1 MLTKGL
7 ANCGDIVFFPFE
19 RSVSSRCWRVQ
30 GSAADPDVNRFP
42 AAYTNMTVQCRLGEP
57 SSGWLRAP
65 AALRGRL
72 SRRLLLGYEERPMT
86 HLPIYIYCRR
96 QRTLVTD
103 RMLNESARPLSTWT
117 TEPCRTEQMIP
128 LPVPTSASDCCD
140 GAGAYT
146 PTEVADNVLR
156 CIAESQAAQPPM
168 HFFAFVDEKDVRQQ
182 AALSTARC
190 NAPAPR
196 QYTTCRNARCE

>member
-1 MLTKGL
+1 MQAGGALQ
-7 ANCGDIVFFPFE
+7 
-19 RSVSSRCWRVQ
+19 RVAPRA
-30 GSAADPDVNRFP
+30 GGP
-42 AAYTNMTVQCRLGEP
+42 AWQTTTPPSPRVRGATNDTSP
-57 SSGWLRAP
+57 
-65 AALRGRL
+65 
-72 SRRLLLGYEERPMT
+72 
-86 HLPIYIYCRR
+86 HLYIYCRG

-103 RMLNESARPLSTWT
+103 RVSNESARPLSTWT
-117 TEPCRTEQMIP
+117 TEPCWTEQMIP
-128 LPVPTSASDCCD
+128 LPVPTSASGCCD

-190 NAPAPR
+190 NAPAPC